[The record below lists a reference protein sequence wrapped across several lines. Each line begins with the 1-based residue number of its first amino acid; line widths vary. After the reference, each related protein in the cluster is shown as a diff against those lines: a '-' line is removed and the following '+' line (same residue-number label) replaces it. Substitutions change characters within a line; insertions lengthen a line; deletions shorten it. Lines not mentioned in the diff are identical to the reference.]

1 MDSFGR
7 PPDVCQS
14 RRVIDQFLP
23 SPPRSIP
30 YGKAHE
36 EHRES
41 PSPASGGR
49 DSEHSRAKGKASE
62 RETQSQEIVAGK
74 KALKSKEKDR
84 KDNHILENRNSINHT

>member
-41 PSPASGGR
+41 PSPAIKGR
-49 DSEHSRAKGKASE
+49 DTEQSRE
-62 RETQSQEIVAGK
+62 R
-74 KALKSKEKDR
+74 KEKQARQKCKAR
-84 KDNHILENRNSINHT
+84 K